1 MLKAHN
7 ISFLRLLTVGYISS
21 ETYHAVKEYG
31 TIGNFPIEDFDTF
44 PEECQYEIK
53 KLFFDEKIAL
63 TIALL
68 EEADRDLEENKG
80 VVMQVLNDVV
90 ALMNA
95 NDFIIQLGKKR
106 FITDYA
112 FCSREMLRG
121 SYAVSIHNY
130 ADVVRFVNRFRLA
143 YQARL
148 VSQDDV
154 AFVDSCSANE
164 VDGNQGTEGGTGFVG
179 KDRIVIESNA
189 LSEQNKEL
197 SYGKY
202 IQFLY
207 SLNKEQFVPYEAFMM
222 SQEFS
227 PRTINCIRNI
237 GIRNFYVNYL
247 FASQV
252 KLLTIR
258 NFGKKSYF
266 ELENVKQD
274 LIDYV
279 IRSCQDPQIVK
290 VCEIEEKNVQK
301 VKKRTLK
308 EIAGEDKYQL
318 IVAKYDELLQTSSLS
333 VRARN
338 GICSYEGDFIEDFV
352 HSHKDVKHLSKIGR
366 KTAGEIQ
373 GFVDEFQSYIDEI
386 IGHDFS
392 EEEKSLLLMK
402 SKYGNLLDEYACDF
416 YSENG
421 SLPMFH
427 IVENILKEE
436 QKYNNKIQFLN
447 YLVPM
452 LKGGIPLT
460 LEQIAEKCNLTR
472 ERVRQICTKGI
483 GYMYRGIKPKKCDNL
498 YYNKVVSQTEDWAYL
513 TDKFK
518 NEVVIKS
525 SSVEEMLK
533 QENCNLTVS
542 IGLLIMLRI
551 FDGQYCVVD
560 NRPYDMNTRSKSSWN
575 NSFVVKKELV
585 EAFDF
590 DDMRCTLERYFEEHD
605 AEEQICQTAEEL
617 LLDFFM
623 SSWNMFESSE
633 VEAVGTVVSEILMQE
648 YGLIPDEELH
658 FLIQGHKTLTAADVL
673 FRVLTE
679 KYEPMTVDELYDI
692 LQTKYSFKYKSPA
705 SIRGIVNS
713 DARLCMVGVDNLV
726 ALTEWEHIKLGSVRE
741 IIVQYLE
748 KFDEPKPVHDI
759 VGYVLRYR
767 DTTENSIRSTMYSG
781 PQFRQFDNG
790 YFGLADKSYPDE
802 HLYAQSL
809 EFKERVKEMECFL
822 IQKKHFPFASSEDNS
837 EINLRQWWLRNK
849 SSDSLNDVQQN
860 EIKRIQDTYW
870 YLPTDKREVRWFSS
884 FNQYRE
890 FVQEHD
896 RRPSCYIERE
906 KSLAEWFAKTQKEF
920 VDGEL
925 SENEEKVYLHLC
937 KIL

>member
-31 TIGNFPIEDFDTF
+31 TIGNFPIENLDTF

-53 KLFFDEKIAL
+53 KLFLDEEIAL

-95 NDFIIQLGKKR
+95 NAFIVQLGKKR

-112 FCSREMLRG
+112 FCSREMLRE

-130 ADVVRFVNRFRLA
+130 TDVVRFVNRFRLA

-164 VDGNQGTEGGTGFVG
+164 VNGNQGTEGGTGFVG

-266 ELENVKQD
+266 ELENVKQS

-279 IRSCQDPQIVK
+279 IRSCQDSQIVK
-290 VCEIEEKNVQK
+290 ACEIEEKNVQK
-301 VKKRTLK
+301 VKKHTLK

-338 GICSYEGDFIEDFV
+338 GICSYEGDFIEDFMN
-352 HSHKDVKHLSKIGR
+352 SHKDIKHLSKIGR

-373 GFVDEFQSYIDEI
+373 DFVDGFQSYIDEI
-386 IGHDFS
+386 IEHDFS

-402 SKYGNLLDEYACDF
+402 SKYGNFVDEYACDF
-416 YSENG
+416 YSERG

-436 QKYNNKIQFLN
+436 LKYNNKIQFLN
-447 YLVPM
+447 YLMPM

-483 GYMYRGIKPKKCDNL
+483 GYMYREIKPKKCDNL
-498 YYNKVVSQTEDWAYL
+498 YYYKVVSQTEDWAYL

-551 FDGQYCVVD
+551 FDGQYCVVG

-575 NSFVVKKELV
+575 NSFVAKKELV

-633 VEAVGTVVSEILMQE
+633 VEAVGTVVSEILMRE

-741 IIVQYLE
+741 IIVQFLE

-781 PQFRQFDNG
+781 SQFRQFDNG

-860 EIKRIQDTYW
+860 EIKRIQDSYW

-906 KSLAEWFAKTQKEF
+906 KSLSEWFAKAQKQF

-925 SENEEKVYLHLC
+925 SENEEKVYLYLC

>member
-266 ELENVKQD
+266 ELENVKQG

-279 IRSCQDPQIVK
+279 IRSCQDSQIVK
-290 VCEIEEKNVQK
+290 ACEIEEKNVQK

-318 IVAKYDELLQTSSLS
+318 IVAKYDELLQASSLS

-338 GICSYEGDFIEDFV
+338 GIHSYEGDFIEDFV
-352 HSHKDVKHLSKIGR
+352 HSHKDIKLLSKIGR

-373 GFVDEFQSYIDEI
+373 GFVDGFRSYIDEI

-392 EEEKSLLLMK
+392 EEEKSLLLLK
-402 SKYGNLLDEYACDF
+402 SKYGNFIDEYACDF
-416 YSENG
+416 YSERG

-427 IVENILKEE
+427 IVEKILKEE
-436 QKYNNKIQFLN
+436 QKYNNEIQFLN

-452 LKGGIPLT
+452 LKGGMPLT

-483 GYMYRGIKPKKCDNL
+483 GYMYRGIKPSKCDNL
-498 YYNKVVSQTEDWAYL
+498 YYYKVVSQTEDWAYL
-513 TDKFK
+513 TNKFK
-518 NEVVIKS
+518 KEYVIKS
-525 SSVEEMLK
+525 SSVEEILK
-533 QENCNLTVS
+533 QENCNLTAS
-542 IGLLIMLRI
+542 IGLLIILRI
-551 FDGQYCVVD
+551 FDGQYCVVG

-781 PQFRQFDNG
+781 SQFRQFDNG

>member
-31 TIGNFPIEDFDTF
+31 TIGNFPIENLDTF
-44 PEECQYEIK
+44 SEECQYEIK
-53 KLFFDEKIAL
+53 KLFLDEEIAL

-95 NDFIIQLGKKR
+95 NAFIVQLGKKR

-112 FCSREMLRG
+112 FCSREMLRE

-130 ADVVRFVNRFRLA
+130 TDVVRFVNRFRLA

-164 VDGNQGTEGGTGFVG
+164 VNGNQGTEGGTGFVG

-266 ELENVKQD
+266 ELENVKQS

-279 IRSCQDPQIVK
+279 IRSCQDSQIVK
-290 VCEIEEKNVQK
+290 ACEIEEKNVQK
-301 VKKRTLK
+301 VKKHTLK

-338 GICSYEGDFIEDFV
+338 GICSYEGDFIEDFMN
-352 HSHKDVKHLSKIGR
+352 SHKDIKHLSKIGR

-373 GFVDEFQSYIDEI
+373 DFVDGFQSYIDEI
-386 IGHDFS
+386 IEHDFS

-402 SKYGNLLDEYACDF
+402 SKYGNFVDEYACDF
-416 YSENG
+416 YSERG

-436 QKYNNKIQFLN
+436 LKYNNKIQFLN
-447 YLVPM
+447 YLMPM

-483 GYMYRGIKPKKCDNL
+483 GYMYREIKPKKCDNL
-498 YYNKVVSQTEDWAYL
+498 YYYKVVSQTEDWAYL

-551 FDGQYCVVD
+551 FDGQYCVVG

-585 EAFDF
+585 EAFD
-590 DDMRCTLERYFEEHD
+590 L
-605 AEEQICQTAEEL
+605 
-617 LLDFFM
+617 
-623 SSWNMFESSE
+623 
-633 VEAVGTVVSEILMQE
+633 
-648 YGLIPDEELH
+648 
-658 FLIQGHKTLTAADVL
+658 
-673 FRVLTE
+673 
-679 KYEPMTVDELYDI
+679 
-692 LQTKYSFKYKSPA
+692 
-705 SIRGIVNS
+705 
-713 DARLCMVGVDNLV
+713 GV
-726 ALTEWEHIKLGSVRE
+726 
-741 IIVQYLE
+741 
-748 KFDEPKPVHDI
+748 
-759 VGYVLRYR
+759 
-767 DTTENSIRSTMYSG
+767 
-781 PQFRQFDNG
+781 
-790 YFGLADKSYPDE
+790 
-802 HLYAQSL
+802 
-809 EFKERVKEMECFL
+809 
-822 IQKKHFPFASSEDNS
+822 
-837 EINLRQWWLRNK
+837 
-849 SSDSLNDVQQN
+849 
-860 EIKRIQDTYW
+860 
-870 YLPTDKREVRWFSS
+870 
-884 FNQYRE
+884 
-890 FVQEHD
+890 
-896 RRPSCYIERE
+896 
-906 KSLAEWFAKTQKEF
+906 
-920 VDGEL
+920 
-925 SENEEKVYLHLC
+925 
-937 KIL
+937 

>member
-7 ISFLRLLTVGYISS
+7 ILFLRLLTVGYISS

-31 TIGNFPIEDFDTF
+31 TIGNFPIENLDTF

-53 KLFFDEKIAL
+53 KLFLDEEIAL

-95 NDFIIQLGKKR
+95 NAFIVQLGKKR

-112 FCSREMLRG
+112 FCSREMLRE

-130 ADVVRFVNRFRLA
+130 TDVVRFVNRFRLA

-164 VDGNQGTEGGTGFVG
+164 VNGNQGTEGGTGFVG

-266 ELENVKQD
+266 ELENVKQS

-279 IRSCQDPQIVK
+279 IRSCQDSQIVK
-290 VCEIEEKNVQK
+290 ACEIEEKNVQK
-301 VKKRTLK
+301 VKKHTLK

-338 GICSYEGDFIEDFV
+338 GICSYEGDFIEDFMN
-352 HSHKDVKHLSKIGR
+352 SHKDIKHLSKIGR

-373 GFVDEFQSYIDEI
+373 DFVDGFQSYIDEI
-386 IGHDFS
+386 IEHDFS

-402 SKYGNLLDEYACDF
+402 SKYGNFVDEYACDF
-416 YSENG
+416 YSERG

-436 QKYNNKIQFLN
+436 LKYNNKIQFLN
-447 YLVPM
+447 YLMPM

-483 GYMYRGIKPKKCDNL
+483 GYMYREIKPKKCDNL
-498 YYNKVVSQTEDWAYL
+498 YYYKVVSQTEDWAYL

-551 FDGQYCVVD
+551 FDGQYCVVG

-617 LLDFFM
+617 LLDFF
-623 SSWNMFESSE
+623 
-633 VEAVGTVVSEILMQE
+633 IL
-648 YGLIPDEELH
+648 ISA
-658 FLIQGHKTLTAADVL
+658 TL
-673 FRVLTE
+673 
-679 KYEPMTVDELYDI
+679 
-692 LQTKYSFKYKSPA
+692 
-705 SIRGIVNS
+705 
-713 DARLCMVGVDNLV
+713 
-726 ALTEWEHIKLGSVRE
+726 
-741 IIVQYLE
+741 
-748 KFDEPKPVHDI
+748 
-759 VGYVLRYR
+759 
-767 DTTENSIRSTMYSG
+767 
-781 PQFRQFDNG
+781 
-790 YFGLADKSYPDE
+790 
-802 HLYAQSL
+802 
-809 EFKERVKEMECFL
+809 
-822 IQKKHFPFASSEDNS
+822 
-837 EINLRQWWLRNK
+837 
-849 SSDSLNDVQQN
+849 
-860 EIKRIQDTYW
+860 
-870 YLPTDKREVRWFSS
+870 
-884 FNQYRE
+884 
-890 FVQEHD
+890 
-896 RRPSCYIERE
+896 
-906 KSLAEWFAKTQKEF
+906 
-920 VDGEL
+920 
-925 SENEEKVYLHLC
+925 
-937 KIL
+937 

>member
-31 TIGNFPIEDFDTF
+31 TIGNFPIENLDTF

-53 KLFFDEKIAL
+53 KLFLDEEIAL

-95 NDFIIQLGKKR
+95 NAFIVQLGKKR

-112 FCSREMLRG
+112 FCSREMLRE

-130 ADVVRFVNRFRLA
+130 TDVVRFVNRFRLA

-164 VDGNQGTEGGTGFVG
+164 VNGNQGTEGGTGFVG

-266 ELENVKQD
+266 ELENVKQS

-279 IRSCQDPQIVK
+279 IRSCQDSQIVK
-290 VCEIEEKNVQK
+290 ACEIEEKNVQK
-301 VKKRTLK
+301 VKKHTLK

-338 GICSYEGDFIEDFV
+338 GICSYEGDFIEDFMN
-352 HSHKDVKHLSKIGR
+352 SHKDIKHLSKIGR

-373 GFVDEFQSYIDEI
+373 DFVDGFQSYIDEI
-386 IGHDFS
+386 IEHDFS

-402 SKYGNLLDEYACDF
+402 SKYGNFVDEYACDF
-416 YSENG
+416 YSERG

-436 QKYNNKIQFLN
+436 LKYNKIIQFLN
-447 YLVPM
+447 YLMPM

-483 GYMYRGIKPKKCDNL
+483 GYMYREIKPKKCDNL
-498 YYNKVVSQTEDWAYL
+498 YYYKVVSQTEDWAYL

-551 FDGQYCVVD
+551 FDGQYCVVG

-633 VEAVGTVVSEILMQE
+633 VEAVGTVVSEILMRE

-741 IIVQYLE
+741 IIVQFLE

-781 PQFRQFDNG
+781 SQFRQFDNG

-860 EIKRIQDTYW
+860 EIKRIQDSYW

-906 KSLAEWFAKTQKEF
+906 KSLSEWFAKAQKQF

-925 SENEEKVYLHLC
+925 SENEEKVYLYLC

>member
-31 TIGNFPIEDFDTF
+31 TIGNFPIENLDTF

-53 KLFFDEKIAL
+53 KLFLDEEIAL

-95 NDFIIQLGKKR
+95 NAFIVQLGKKR

-112 FCSREMLRG
+112 FCSREMLRE

-130 ADVVRFVNRFRLA
+130 TDVVRFVNRFRLA

-164 VDGNQGTEGGTGFVG
+164 VNGNQGTEGGTGFVG

-266 ELENVKQD
+266 ELENVKQS

-279 IRSCQDPQIVK
+279 IRSCQDSQIVK
-290 VCEIEEKNVQK
+290 ACEIEEKNVQK
-301 VKKRTLK
+301 VKKHTLK

-338 GICSYEGDFIEDFV
+338 GICSYEGDFIEDFMN
-352 HSHKDVKHLSKIGR
+352 SHKDIKHLSKIGR

-373 GFVDEFQSYIDEI
+373 DFVDGFQSYIDEI
-386 IGHDFS
+386 IEHDFS

-402 SKYGNLLDEYACDF
+402 SKYGNFVDEYACDF
-416 YSENG
+416 YSERG

-436 QKYNNKIQFLN
+436 LKYNNKIQFLN
-447 YLVPM
+447 YLMPM

-483 GYMYRGIKPKKCDNL
+483 GYMYREIKPKKCDNL
-498 YYNKVVSQTEDWAYL
+498 YYYKVVSQTEDWAYL

-551 FDGQYCVVD
+551 FDGQYCVVG
-560 NRPYDMNTRSKSSWN
+560 NRPYDMNTR
-575 NSFVVKKELV
+575 
-585 EAFDF
+585 
-590 DDMRCTLERYFEEHD
+590 
-605 AEEQICQTAEEL
+605 
-617 LLDFFM
+617 
-623 SSWNMFESSE
+623 
-633 VEAVGTVVSEILMQE
+633 
-648 YGLIPDEELH
+648 
-658 FLIQGHKTLTAADVL
+658 
-673 FRVLTE
+673 
-679 KYEPMTVDELYDI
+679 
-692 LQTKYSFKYKSPA
+692 
-705 SIRGIVNS
+705 
-713 DARLCMVGVDNLV
+713 GV
-726 ALTEWEHIKLGSVRE
+726 
-741 IIVQYLE
+741 
-748 KFDEPKPVHDI
+748 
-759 VGYVLRYR
+759 
-767 DTTENSIRSTMYSG
+767 
-781 PQFRQFDNG
+781 
-790 YFGLADKSYPDE
+790 
-802 HLYAQSL
+802 
-809 EFKERVKEMECFL
+809 
-822 IQKKHFPFASSEDNS
+822 
-837 EINLRQWWLRNK
+837 
-849 SSDSLNDVQQN
+849 
-860 EIKRIQDTYW
+860 
-870 YLPTDKREVRWFSS
+870 
-884 FNQYRE
+884 
-890 FVQEHD
+890 
-896 RRPSCYIERE
+896 
-906 KSLAEWFAKTQKEF
+906 
-920 VDGEL
+920 
-925 SENEEKVYLHLC
+925 
-937 KIL
+937 

>member
-31 TIGNFPIEDFDTF
+31 TIGNFPIENLDTF

-53 KLFFDEKIAL
+53 KLFLDEEIAL

-95 NDFIIQLGKKR
+95 NAFIVQLGKKR
-106 FITDYA
+106 FIADYA
-112 FCSREMLRG
+112 FCSREMLRE

-130 ADVVRFVNRFRLA
+130 TDVVRFVNRFRLA

-164 VDGNQGTEGGTGFVG
+164 VNGNQGTEGGTGFVG

-266 ELENVKQD
+266 ELENVKQS

-279 IRSCQDPQIVK
+279 IRSCQDSQIVK
-290 VCEIEEKNVQK
+290 ACEIEEKNVQK
-301 VKKRTLK
+301 VKKHTLK

-338 GICSYEGDFIEDFV
+338 GICSYEGDFIEDFMN
-352 HSHKDVKHLSKIGR
+352 SHKDIKHLSKIGR

-373 GFVDEFQSYIDEI
+373 DFVDGFQSYIDEI
-386 IGHDFS
+386 IEHDFS

-402 SKYGNLLDEYACDF
+402 SKYGNFVDEYACDF
-416 YSENG
+416 YSERG

-436 QKYNNKIQFLN
+436 LKYNNKIQFLN
-447 YLVPM
+447 YLMPM

-483 GYMYRGIKPKKCDNL
+483 GYMYREIKPKKCDNL
-498 YYNKVVSQTEDWAYL
+498 YYYKVVSQTEDWAYL

-551 FDGQYCVVD
+551 FDGQYCVVG

-633 VEAVGTVVSEILMQE
+633 VEAVGTVVSEILMRE

-741 IIVQYLE
+741 IIVQFLE

-781 PQFRQFDNG
+781 SQFRQFDNG

-860 EIKRIQDTYW
+860 EIKRIQDSYW

-906 KSLAEWFAKTQKEF
+906 KSLSEWFAKAQKQF

-925 SENEEKVYLHLC
+925 SENEEKVYLYLC

>member
-31 TIGNFPIEDFDTF
+31 TIGNFPIENLDTF

-53 KLFFDEKIAL
+53 KLFLDEEIAL

-95 NDFIIQLGKKR
+95 NAFIVQLGKKR

-112 FCSREMLRG
+112 FCSREMLRE

-130 ADVVRFVNRFRLA
+130 TDVVRFVNRFRLA

-148 VSQDDV
+148 VNQDDV

-207 SLNKEQFVPYEAFMM
+207 SLNKEQFVPYEAFIM

-227 PRTINCIRNI
+227 SRTINCIRNI

-266 ELENVKQD
+266 ELENVKQS

-279 IRSCQDPQIVK
+279 IRSCQDSQIVK
-290 VCEIEEKNVQK
+290 ACEIEEKNVQK
-301 VKKRTLK
+301 VKKHTLK

-338 GICSYEGDFIEDFV
+338 GICSYEGDFIEDFM
-352 HSHKDVKHLSKIGR
+352 HSHKDIKHLSKIGR

-373 GFVDEFQSYIDEI
+373 DFVDGFQSYIDEI

-402 SKYGNLLDEYACDF
+402 SKYGNFVDEYACDF
-416 YSENG
+416 YSERG

-436 QKYNNKIQFLN
+436 LKYNNKIQFLN
-447 YLVPM
+447 YLMPM

-483 GYMYRGIKPKKCDNL
+483 GYMYREIKPKKCDNL
-498 YYNKVVSQTEDWAYL
+498 YYYKVVSQTEDWAYL

-551 FDGQYCVVD
+551 FDGQYCVVG

-633 VEAVGTVVSEILMQE
+633 VEAVGTVVSEILMRE
-648 YGLIPDEELH
+648 YGLIPDEE
-658 FLIQGHKTLTAADVL
+658 
-673 FRVLTE
+673 RV
-679 KYEPMTVDELYDI
+679 
-692 LQTKYSFKYKSPA
+692 
-705 SIRGIVNS
+705 
-713 DARLCMVGVDNLV
+713 
-726 ALTEWEHIKLGSVRE
+726 
-741 IIVQYLE
+741 
-748 KFDEPKPVHDI
+748 
-759 VGYVLRYR
+759 
-767 DTTENSIRSTMYSG
+767 
-781 PQFRQFDNG
+781 
-790 YFGLADKSYPDE
+790 
-802 HLYAQSL
+802 
-809 EFKERVKEMECFL
+809 
-822 IQKKHFPFASSEDNS
+822 
-837 EINLRQWWLRNK
+837 
-849 SSDSLNDVQQN
+849 
-860 EIKRIQDTYW
+860 
-870 YLPTDKREVRWFSS
+870 
-884 FNQYRE
+884 
-890 FVQEHD
+890 
-896 RRPSCYIERE
+896 
-906 KSLAEWFAKTQKEF
+906 
-920 VDGEL
+920 
-925 SENEEKVYLHLC
+925 
-937 KIL
+937 

>member
-31 TIGNFPIEDFDTF
+31 TIGNFPIENLDTF

-53 KLFFDEKIAL
+53 KLFLDEEIAL

-95 NDFIIQLGKKR
+95 NAFIVQLGKKR

-112 FCSREMLRG
+112 FCSREMLRE

-130 ADVVRFVNRFRLA
+130 TDVVRFVNRFRLA

-164 VDGNQGTEGGTGFVG
+164 VNGNQGTEGGTGFVG

-266 ELENVKQD
+266 ELENVKQS

-279 IRSCQDPQIVK
+279 IRSCQDSQIVK
-290 VCEIEEKNVQK
+290 ACEIEEKNVQK
-301 VKKRTLK
+301 VKKHTLK

-338 GICSYEGDFIEDFV
+338 GICSYEGDFIEDFMN
-352 HSHKDVKHLSKIGR
+352 SHKDIKHLSKIGR

-373 GFVDEFQSYIDEI
+373 DFVDGFQSYIDEI
-386 IGHDFS
+386 IEHDFS

-402 SKYGNLLDEYACDF
+402 SKYGNFVDEYACDF
-416 YSENG
+416 YSERG

-436 QKYNNKIQFLN
+436 LKYNNKIQFLN
-447 YLVPM
+447 YLMPM

-483 GYMYRGIKPKKCDNL
+483 GYMYREIKPKKCDNL
-498 YYNKVVSQTEDWAYL
+498 YYYKVVSQTEDWAYL

-551 FDGQYCVVD
+551 FDGQYCVVG
-560 NRPYDMNTRSKSSWN
+560 NRPCDMNTRSKSSWN

-633 VEAVGTVVSEILMQE
+633 VEAVGTVVSEILMRE

-692 LQTKYSFKYKSPA
+692 LQTKYSFKYKFPA

-741 IIVQYLE
+741 IIVQFLE

-781 PQFRQFDNG
+781 SQFRQFDNG

-860 EIKRIQDTYW
+860 EIKRIQDSYW

-906 KSLAEWFAKTQKEF
+906 KSLSEWFAKAQKQF

-925 SENEEKVYLHLC
+925 SENEEKVYLYLC

>member
-21 ETYHAVKEYG
+21 ETYRAVKEYG

-44 PEECQYEIK
+44 PEECQYDIK
-53 KLFFDEKIAL
+53 KLFFDEEIAL

-90 ALMNA
+90 ALLNA
-95 NDFIIQLGKKR
+95 QDIISKIGKRR
-106 FITDYA
+106 FVSDYA
-112 FCSREMLRG
+112 FCSSEMLKD
-121 SYAVSIHNY
+121 SYGVSGY
-130 ADVVRFVNRFRLA
+130 GKVQRLVKRFRIA

-148 VSQDDV
+148 ATPTVPEGNDTENKEI
-154 AFVDSCSANE
+154 DSNE
-164 VDGNQGTEGGTGFVG
+164 LEGGSGFTG
-179 KDRIVIESNA
+179 KDLIIIEDNA
-189 LSEQNKEL
+189 LSEESRGQGYE
-197 SYGKY
+197 KY
-202 IQFLY
+202 VKYLY
-207 SLNKEQFVPYEAFMM
+207 SLSKEQFVPYENFLLSCGLGKRA
-222 SQEFS
+222 
-227 PRTINCIRNI
+227 INSIKGI
-237 GIRNFYVNYL
+237 GIRNFFVNYL
-247 FASQV
+247 FADST
-252 KLLTIR
+252 KLFCVR
-258 NFGKKSYF
+258 NFGRKSWF
-266 ELENVKQD
+266 EFENMKQD
-274 LIDYV
+274 LFAYV
-279 IRSCQDPQIVK
+279 IESCQDSQKLKDLEEDFEHVK
-290 VCEIEEKNVQK
+290 ILKNL
-301 VKKRTLK
+301 TLK
-308 EIAGEDKYQL
+308 EIAGKDKYQL
-318 IVAKYDELLQTSSLS
+318 ILVKYSELLKTSALS

-338 GICSYEGDFIEDFV
+338 GINNYAGDFIEDFV
-352 HSHKDVKHLSKIGR
+352 HSRKNAKDLRKIGR
-366 KTAGEIQ
+366 KSVEEINR
-373 GFVDEFQSYIDEI
+373 FVKELRSYIDEVI
-386 IGHDFS
+386 EHDFS
-392 EEEKSLLLMK
+392 EEEKELLLLK
-402 SKYGNLLDEYACDF
+402 SKYGSFMDGYACRV
-416 YSENG
+416 YSDKKQ
-421 SLPMFH
+421 LPMFH
-427 IVENILKEE
+427 IVENIFESE
-436 QKYNNKIQFLN
+436 RKYDNKIQFLN
-447 YLVPM
+447 YFLPM
-452 LKGGIPLT
+452 VKGEESLT
-460 LEQIAEKCNLTR
+460 IEQIAENQNLTR
-472 ERVRQICTKGI
+472 ERVRQICTMGI
-483 GYMYRGIKPKKCDNL
+483 DYLYGKMVANKSDNL
-498 YYNKVVSQTEDWAYL
+498 DFSKIVSFSEDWSYVK
-513 TDKFK
+513 DKL
-518 NEVVIKS
+518 ECEDVIKAN
-525 SSVEEMLK
+525 SVKVLLE
-533 QENCNLTVS
+533 QENCNLTAS
-542 IGLLIMLRI
+542 IGLLIILRI
-551 FDGQYCVVD
+551 FDGQYCVVG
-560 NRPYDMNTRSKSSWN
+560 NRPYDMNARSKSSWN

-741 IIVQYLE
+741 VIVQYLE
-748 KFDEPKPVHDI
+748 QFGVPKPVHDI
-759 VGYVLRYR
+759 VDYVLRYR

-781 PQFRQFDNG
+781 SQFRQFDNG

-809 EFKERVKEMECFL
+809 EFKERVKEIECFL

-849 SSDSLNDVQQN
+849 RNDSLNDVQQN
-860 EIKRIQDTYW
+860 EIQRIQDTYW

-896 RRPSCYIERE
+896 RRPFCYIERE

-920 VDGEL
+920 VEGEL

>member
-402 SKYGNLLDEYACDF
+402 SKYGNLVDEYACDF

-551 FDGQYCVVD
+551 FDGQYCVVG

-860 EIKRIQDTYW
+860 EIKRIQYTYW

-890 FVQEHD
+890 FVQEYD

>member
-130 ADVVRFVNRFRLA
+130 ADVVRFLNRFRLA

-402 SKYGNLLDEYACDF
+402 SKYGNLVDEYACDF

-551 FDGQYCVVD
+551 FDGQYCVVG

-741 IIVQYLE
+741 IIVQYL
-748 KFDEPKPVHDI
+748 KN
-759 VGYVLRYR
+759 L
-767 DTTENSIRSTMYSG
+767 T
-781 PQFRQFDNG
+781 
-790 YFGLADKSYPDE
+790 
-802 HLYAQSL
+802 SL
-809 EFKERVKEMECFL
+809 
-822 IQKKHFPFASSEDNS
+822 
-837 EINLRQWWLRNK
+837 
-849 SSDSLNDVQQN
+849 SLCM
-860 EIKRIQDTYW
+860 T
-870 YLPTDKREVRWFSS
+870 
-884 FNQYRE
+884 
-890 FVQEHD
+890 
-896 RRPSCYIERE
+896 
-906 KSLAEWFAKTQKEF
+906 
-920 VDGEL
+920 
-925 SENEEKVYLHLC
+925 
-937 KIL
+937 

>member
-31 TIGNFPIEDFDTF
+31 TIGNFPIENLDTF
-44 PEECQYEIK
+44 SEECQYEIK
-53 KLFFDEKIAL
+53 KLFLDEEIAL

-95 NDFIIQLGKKR
+95 NAFIVQLGKKR

-112 FCSREMLRG
+112 FCSREMLRE

-130 ADVVRFVNRFRLA
+130 TDVVRFVNRFRLA

-148 VSQDDV
+148 VNQDDV

-207 SLNKEQFVPYEAFMM
+207 SLNKEQFVPYEAFIM

-266 ELENVKQD
+266 ELENVKQS

-279 IRSCQDPQIVK
+279 IRSCQDSQIVK
-290 VCEIEEKNVQK
+290 ACEIEEKNIQK
-301 VKKRTLK
+301 VKKHTLK

-338 GICSYEGDFIEDFV
+338 GICSYEGDFIEDFM
-352 HSHKDVKHLSKIGR
+352 HSHKDIKHLSKIGR

-373 GFVDEFQSYIDEI
+373 DFVDGFQSYIDEI
-386 IGHDFS
+386 IEHDFS

-402 SKYGNLLDEYACDF
+402 SKYGNFVDEYACDF
-416 YSENG
+416 YSERG

-436 QKYNNKIQFLN
+436 LKYNNKIQFLN
-447 YLVPM
+447 YLMPM

-483 GYMYRGIKPKKCDNL
+483 GYMYREIKPKKCDNL
-498 YYNKVVSQTEDWAYL
+498 YYYKVVSQTEDWAYL

-551 FDGQYCVVD
+551 FDGQYCVVG

-575 NSFVVKKELV
+575 NSFVVKK
-585 EAFDF
+585 
-590 DDMRCTLERYFEEHD
+590 
-605 AEEQICQTAEEL
+605 
-617 LLDFFM
+617 
-623 SSWNMFESSE
+623 S
-633 VEAVGTVVSEILMQE
+633 
-648 YGLIPDEELH
+648 
-658 FLIQGHKTLTAADVL
+658 
-673 FRVLTE
+673 
-679 KYEPMTVDELYDI
+679 
-692 LQTKYSFKYKSPA
+692 
-705 SIRGIVNS
+705 
-713 DARLCMVGVDNLV
+713 
-726 ALTEWEHIKLGSVRE
+726 
-741 IIVQYLE
+741 
-748 KFDEPKPVHDI
+748 
-759 VGYVLRYR
+759 
-767 DTTENSIRSTMYSG
+767 
-781 PQFRQFDNG
+781 
-790 YFGLADKSYPDE
+790 
-802 HLYAQSL
+802 
-809 EFKERVKEMECFL
+809 
-822 IQKKHFPFASSEDNS
+822 
-837 EINLRQWWLRNK
+837 
-849 SSDSLNDVQQN
+849 
-860 EIKRIQDTYW
+860 
-870 YLPTDKREVRWFSS
+870 
-884 FNQYRE
+884 
-890 FVQEHD
+890 
-896 RRPSCYIERE
+896 
-906 KSLAEWFAKTQKEF
+906 
-920 VDGEL
+920 
-925 SENEEKVYLHLC
+925 
-937 KIL
+937 

>member
-31 TIGNFPIEDFDTF
+31 TIGNFPIENLDTF

-53 KLFFDEKIAL
+53 KLFLDEEIAL

-95 NDFIIQLGKKR
+95 NAFIVQLGKKR

-112 FCSREMLRG
+112 FCSREMLRE

-130 ADVVRFVNRFRLA
+130 TDVVRFVNRFRLA

-164 VDGNQGTEGGTGFVG
+164 VNGNQGTEGGTGFVG

-266 ELENVKQD
+266 ELENVKQS

-279 IRSCQDPQIVK
+279 IRSCQDSQIVK
-290 VCEIEEKNVQK
+290 ACEIEEKNVQK
-301 VKKRTLK
+301 VKKHTLK

-338 GICSYEGDFIEDFV
+338 GICSYEGDFIEDFMN
-352 HSHKDVKHLSKIGR
+352 SHKDIKHLSKIGR

-373 GFVDEFQSYIDEI
+373 DFVDGFQSYIDEI
-386 IGHDFS
+386 IEHDFS

-402 SKYGNLLDEYACDF
+402 SKYGNFVDEYACDF
-416 YSENG
+416 YSERG

-436 QKYNNKIQFLN
+436 LKYNNKIQFLN
-447 YLVPM
+447 YLMPM

-483 GYMYRGIKPKKCDNL
+483 GYMYREIKPKKCDNL
-498 YYNKVVSQTEDWAYL
+498 YYYKVVSQTEDWAYL

-551 FDGQYCVVD
+551 FDGQYCVVG

-617 LLDFFM
+617 LLDFF
-623 SSWNMFESSE
+623 
-633 VEAVGTVVSEILMQE
+633 IL
-648 YGLIPDEELH
+648 ISA
-658 FLIQGHKTLTAADVL
+658 TL
-673 FRVLTE
+673 
-679 KYEPMTVDELYDI
+679 
-692 LQTKYSFKYKSPA
+692 
-705 SIRGIVNS
+705 
-713 DARLCMVGVDNLV
+713 
-726 ALTEWEHIKLGSVRE
+726 
-741 IIVQYLE
+741 
-748 KFDEPKPVHDI
+748 
-759 VGYVLRYR
+759 
-767 DTTENSIRSTMYSG
+767 
-781 PQFRQFDNG
+781 
-790 YFGLADKSYPDE
+790 
-802 HLYAQSL
+802 
-809 EFKERVKEMECFL
+809 
-822 IQKKHFPFASSEDNS
+822 
-837 EINLRQWWLRNK
+837 
-849 SSDSLNDVQQN
+849 
-860 EIKRIQDTYW
+860 
-870 YLPTDKREVRWFSS
+870 
-884 FNQYRE
+884 
-890 FVQEHD
+890 
-896 RRPSCYIERE
+896 
-906 KSLAEWFAKTQKEF
+906 
-920 VDGEL
+920 
-925 SENEEKVYLHLC
+925 
-937 KIL
+937 

>member
-31 TIGNFPIEDFDTF
+31 TIGNFPIENLDTF

-53 KLFFDEKIAL
+53 KLFLDEEIAL

-95 NDFIIQLGKKR
+95 NAFIVQLGKKR

-112 FCSREMLRG
+112 FCSREMLRE

-130 ADVVRFVNRFRLA
+130 TDVVRFVNRFRLA

-164 VDGNQGTEGGTGFVG
+164 VNGNQGTEGGTGFVG

-266 ELENVKQD
+266 ELENVKQS

-279 IRSCQDPQIVK
+279 IRSCQDSQIVK
-290 VCEIEEKNVQK
+290 ACEIEEKNVQK
-301 VKKRTLK
+301 VKKHTLK

-338 GICSYEGDFIEDFV
+338 GICSYEGDFIEDFMN
-352 HSHKDVKHLSKIGR
+352 SHKDIKHLSKIGR

-373 GFVDEFQSYIDEI
+373 DFVDGFQSYIDEI
-386 IGHDFS
+386 IEHDFS

-402 SKYGNLLDEYACDF
+402 SKYGNFVDEYACDF
-416 YSENG
+416 YSERG

-436 QKYNNKIQFLN
+436 LKYNNKIQFLN
-447 YLVPM
+447 YLMPM

-483 GYMYRGIKPKKCDNL
+483 GYMYREIKPKKCDNL
-498 YYNKVVSQTEDWAYL
+498 YYYKVVSQTEDWAYL

-551 FDGQYCVVD
+551 FDGQYCVVG

-633 VEAVGTVVSEILMQE
+633 VEAVGTVVSEILMRE

-741 IIVQYLE
+741 IIVQFLE

-781 PQFRQFDNG
+781 SQFRQFDNG

-860 EIKRIQDTYW
+860 EIKRIQDSYW

-896 RRPSCYIERE
+896 RRSSCYIERE
-906 KSLAEWFAKTQKEF
+906 KSLSEWFAKAQKQF

-925 SENEEKVYLHLC
+925 SENEEKVYLYLC

>member
-164 VDGNQGTEGGTGFVG
+164 VDGNQGAEGGTGFVG

-402 SKYGNLLDEYACDF
+402 SKYGNLVDEYACDF

-551 FDGQYCVVD
+551 FDGQYCVVG

-748 KFDEPKPVHDI
+748 KIDEPKPVHDI

-781 PQFRQFDNG
+781 SQFRQFDNG

>member
-31 TIGNFPIEDFDTF
+31 TIGNFPIENLDTF

-53 KLFFDEKIAL
+53 KLFLDEEIAL

-95 NDFIIQLGKKR
+95 NAFIVQLGKKR

-112 FCSREMLRG
+112 FCSREMLRE

-130 ADVVRFVNRFRLA
+130 TDVVRFVNRFRLA

-164 VDGNQGTEGGTGFVG
+164 VNGNQGTEGGTGFVG

-266 ELENVKQD
+266 ELENVKQS

-279 IRSCQDPQIVK
+279 IRSCQDSQIVK
-290 VCEIEEKNVQK
+290 ACEIEEKNVLK
-301 VKKRTLK
+301 VNKHTLK

-338 GICSYEGDFIEDFV
+338 GICSYEGDFIEDFMN
-352 HSHKDVKHLSKIGR
+352 SHKDIKHLSKIGR

-373 GFVDEFQSYIDEI
+373 DFVDGFQSYIDEI
-386 IGHDFS
+386 IEHDFS

-402 SKYGNLLDEYACDF
+402 SKYGNFVDEYACDF
-416 YSENG
+416 YSERG

-436 QKYNNKIQFLN
+436 LKYNNKIQFLN
-447 YLVPM
+447 YLMPM

-483 GYMYRGIKPKKCDNL
+483 GYMYREIKPKKCDNL
-498 YYNKVVSQTEDWAYL
+498 YYYKVVSQTEDWAYL

-551 FDGQYCVVD
+551 FDGQYCVVG

-633 VEAVGTVVSEILMQE
+633 VEAVGTVVSEILMRE

-713 DARLCMVGVDNLV
+713 DDRLCMVGVDNLV

-741 IIVQYLE
+741 IIVQFLE

-781 PQFRQFDNG
+781 SQFRQFDNG

-809 EFKERVKEMECFL
+809 EFKERVIEMECFL
-822 IQKKHFPFASSEDNS
+822 IQKKHFPFSSSEDNS

-860 EIKRIQDTYW
+860 EIKRIQDSYW

-906 KSLAEWFAKTQKEF
+906 KSLSEWFAKAQKQF

-925 SENEEKVYLHLC
+925 SENEEKVYLYLC

>member
-31 TIGNFPIEDFDTF
+31 TIGNFPIENLDTF

-53 KLFFDEKIAL
+53 KLFLDEEIAL

-95 NDFIIQLGKKR
+95 NAFIVQLGKKR

-112 FCSREMLRG
+112 FCSREMLRE

-130 ADVVRFVNRFRLA
+130 TDVVRFVNRFRLA

-148 VSQDDV
+148 VNQDDV

-207 SLNKEQFVPYEAFMM
+207 SLNKEQFVPYEAFIM

-227 PRTINCIRNI
+227 SRTINCIRNI

-266 ELENVKQD
+266 ELENVKQS

-279 IRSCQDPQIVK
+279 IRSCQDSQIVK
-290 VCEIEEKNVQK
+290 ACEIEEKNVQK
-301 VKKRTLK
+301 VKKHTLK

-338 GICSYEGDFIEDFV
+338 GICSYEGDFIEDFM
-352 HSHKDVKHLSKIGR
+352 HSHKDIKHLSKIGR

-373 GFVDEFQSYIDEI
+373 DFVDGFQSYIDEI

-402 SKYGNLLDEYACDF
+402 SKYGNFVDEYACDF
-416 YSENG
+416 YSERG

-436 QKYNNKIQFLN
+436 LKYNNKIQFLN
-447 YLVPM
+447 YLMPM

-483 GYMYRGIKPKKCDNL
+483 GYMYREIKPKKCDNL
-498 YYNKVVSQTEDWAYL
+498 YYYKVVSQTEDWAYL

-551 FDGQYCVVD
+551 FDGQYCVVG

-633 VEAVGTVVSEILMQE
+633 VEAVGTVVSEILMRE

-741 IIVQYLE
+741 IIVQFLE

-781 PQFRQFDNG
+781 SQFRQFDNG

-802 HLYAQSL
+802 NLYAQSI

-860 EIKRIQDTYW
+860 EIKRIQDSYW

-906 KSLAEWFAKTQKEF
+906 KSLSEWFAKAQKQF

-925 SENEEKVYLHLC
+925 SENEEKVYLYLC

>member
-1 MLKAHN
+1 
-7 ISFLRLLTVGYISS
+7 
-21 ETYHAVKEYG
+21 
-31 TIGNFPIEDFDTF
+31 
-44 PEECQYEIK
+44 
-53 KLFFDEKIAL
+53 
-63 TIALL
+63 
-68 EEADRDLEENKG
+68 
-80 VVMQVLNDVV
+80 
-90 ALMNA
+90 
-95 NDFIIQLGKKR
+95 
-106 FITDYA
+106 
-112 FCSREMLRG
+112 
-121 SYAVSIHNY
+121 
-130 ADVVRFVNRFRLA
+130 
-143 YQARL
+143 
-148 VSQDDV
+148 
-154 AFVDSCSANE
+154 
-164 VDGNQGTEGGTGFVG
+164 
-179 KDRIVIESNA
+179 
-189 LSEQNKEL
+189 
-197 SYGKY
+197 
-202 IQFLY
+202 
-207 SLNKEQFVPYEAFMM
+207 
-222 SQEFS
+222 
-227 PRTINCIRNI
+227 
-237 GIRNFYVNYL
+237 
-247 FASQV
+247 
-252 KLLTIR
+252 
-258 NFGKKSYF
+258 
-266 ELENVKQD
+266 
-274 LIDYV
+274 
-279 IRSCQDPQIVK
+279 
-290 VCEIEEKNVQK
+290 
-301 VKKRTLK
+301 
-308 EIAGEDKYQL
+308 
-318 IVAKYDELLQTSSLS
+318 
-333 VRARN
+333 
-338 GICSYEGDFIEDFV
+338 
-352 HSHKDVKHLSKIGR
+352 
-366 KTAGEIQ
+366 
-373 GFVDEFQSYIDEI
+373 
-386 IGHDFS
+386 
-392 EEEKSLLLMK
+392 
-402 SKYGNLLDEYACDF
+402 
-416 YSENG
+416 
-421 SLPMFH
+421 
-427 IVENILKEE
+427 
-436 QKYNNKIQFLN
+436 
-447 YLVPM
+447 
-452 LKGGIPLT
+452 
-460 LEQIAEKCNLTR
+460 
-472 ERVRQICTKGI
+472 
-483 GYMYRGIKPKKCDNL
+483 
-498 YYNKVVSQTEDWAYL
+498 
-513 TDKFK
+513 
-518 NEVVIKS
+518 
-525 SSVEEMLK
+525 MLK
-533 QENCNLTVS
+533 QENCNLTAS
-542 IGLLIMLRI
+542 IGLLIILRI
-551 FDGQYCVVD
+551 FDGQYCVVG

-692 LQTKYSFKYKSPA
+692 LQTQYSFKYKSPA

-781 PQFRQFDNG
+781 SQFRQFDNG

-890 FVQEHD
+890 FVQEYD

-906 KSLAEWFAKTQKEF
+906 KSLSEWFAKAQNQF

-925 SENEEKVYLHLC
+925 SENEEKVYLYLC

>member
-31 TIGNFPIEDFDTF
+31 TIGNFPIENLDTF
-44 PEECQYEIK
+44 SEECQYEIK
-53 KLFFDEKIAL
+53 KLFLDEEIAL

-95 NDFIIQLGKKR
+95 NAFIVQLGKKR

-112 FCSREMLRG
+112 FCSREMLRE

-130 ADVVRFVNRFRLA
+130 TDVVRFVNRFRLA

-148 VSQDDV
+148 VNQDDV

-207 SLNKEQFVPYEAFMM
+207 SLNKEQFVPYEAFIM

-266 ELENVKQD
+266 ELENVKQS

-279 IRSCQDPQIVK
+279 IRSCQDSQIVK
-290 VCEIEEKNVQK
+290 ACEIEEKNIQK
-301 VKKRTLK
+301 VKKHTLK

-338 GICSYEGDFIEDFV
+338 GICSYEGDFIEDFM
-352 HSHKDVKHLSKIGR
+352 HSHKDIKHLSKIGR

-373 GFVDEFQSYIDEI
+373 DFVDGFQSYIDEI
-386 IGHDFS
+386 IEHDFS

-402 SKYGNLLDEYACDF
+402 SKYGNFVDEYACDF
-416 YSENG
+416 YSERG

-436 QKYNNKIQFLN
+436 LKYNNKIQFLN
-447 YLVPM
+447 YLMPM

-460 LEQIAEKCNLTR
+460 LEQIAEK
-472 ERVRQICTKGI
+472 
-483 GYMYRGIKPKKCDNL
+483 
-498 YYNKVVSQTEDWAYL
+498 W
-513 TDKFK
+513 
-518 NEVVIKS
+518 
-525 SSVEEMLK
+525 
-533 QENCNLTVS
+533 
-542 IGLLIMLRI
+542 
-551 FDGQYCVVD
+551 
-560 NRPYDMNTRSKSSWN
+560 
-575 NSFVVKKELV
+575 
-585 EAFDF
+585 
-590 DDMRCTLERYFEEHD
+590 
-605 AEEQICQTAEEL
+605 
-617 LLDFFM
+617 
-623 SSWNMFESSE
+623 
-633 VEAVGTVVSEILMQE
+633 
-648 YGLIPDEELH
+648 
-658 FLIQGHKTLTAADVL
+658 
-673 FRVLTE
+673 
-679 KYEPMTVDELYDI
+679 
-692 LQTKYSFKYKSPA
+692 
-705 SIRGIVNS
+705 
-713 DARLCMVGVDNLV
+713 GV
-726 ALTEWEHIKLGSVRE
+726 
-741 IIVQYLE
+741 
-748 KFDEPKPVHDI
+748 
-759 VGYVLRYR
+759 
-767 DTTENSIRSTMYSG
+767 
-781 PQFRQFDNG
+781 
-790 YFGLADKSYPDE
+790 
-802 HLYAQSL
+802 
-809 EFKERVKEMECFL
+809 
-822 IQKKHFPFASSEDNS
+822 
-837 EINLRQWWLRNK
+837 
-849 SSDSLNDVQQN
+849 
-860 EIKRIQDTYW
+860 
-870 YLPTDKREVRWFSS
+870 
-884 FNQYRE
+884 
-890 FVQEHD
+890 
-896 RRPSCYIERE
+896 
-906 KSLAEWFAKTQKEF
+906 
-920 VDGEL
+920 
-925 SENEEKVYLHLC
+925 
-937 KIL
+937 

>member
-31 TIGNFPIEDFDTF
+31 TIGNFPIENLDTF

-53 KLFFDEKIAL
+53 KLFLDEEIAL

-95 NDFIIQLGKKR
+95 NAFIVQLGKKR

-112 FCSREMLRG
+112 FCSREMLRE

-130 ADVVRFVNRFRLA
+130 TDVVRFVNRFRLA

-164 VDGNQGTEGGTGFVG
+164 VNGNQGTEGGTGFVG

-266 ELENVKQD
+266 ELENVKQS

-279 IRSCQDPQIVK
+279 IRSCQDSQIVK
-290 VCEIEEKNVQK
+290 ACEIEEKNVQK
-301 VKKRTLK
+301 VKKHTLK

-338 GICSYEGDFIEDFV
+338 GICSYEGDFIEDFMN
-352 HSHKDVKHLSKIGR
+352 SHKDIKHLSKIGR

-373 GFVDEFQSYIDEI
+373 DFVDGFQSYIDEI
-386 IGHDFS
+386 IEHDFS

-402 SKYGNLLDEYACDF
+402 SKYGNFVDEYACDF
-416 YSENG
+416 YSERG

-436 QKYNNKIQFLN
+436 LKYNNKIQFLN
-447 YLVPM
+447 YLMPM

-483 GYMYRGIKPKKCDNL
+483 GYMYREIKPKKCDNL
-498 YYNKVVSQTEDWAYL
+498 YYYKVVSQTEDWAYL

-551 FDGQYCVVD
+551 FDGQYCVVG

-633 VEAVGTVVSEILMQE
+633 VEAVGTVVSEILMRE

-741 IIVQYLE
+741 IIVQFL
-748 KFDEPKPVHDI
+748 PI
-759 VGYVLRYR
+759 
-767 DTTENSIRSTMYSG
+767 
-781 PQFRQFDNG
+781 FRNT
-790 YFGLADKSYPDE
+790 
-802 HLYAQSL
+802 
-809 EFKERVKEMECFL
+809 
-822 IQKKHFPFASSEDNS
+822 I
-837 EINLRQWWLRNK
+837 I
-849 SSDSLNDVQQN
+849 
-860 EIKRIQDTYW
+860 
-870 YLPTDKREVRWFSS
+870 
-884 FNQYRE
+884 
-890 FVQEHD
+890 
-896 RRPSCYIERE
+896 
-906 KSLAEWFAKTQKEF
+906 
-920 VDGEL
+920 
-925 SENEEKVYLHLC
+925 
-937 KIL
+937 

>member
-31 TIGNFPIEDFDTF
+31 TIGNFPIENLDTF

-53 KLFFDEKIAL
+53 KLFLDEEIAL

-95 NDFIIQLGKKR
+95 NAFIVQLGKKR

-112 FCSREMLRG
+112 FCSREMLRE

-130 ADVVRFVNRFRLA
+130 TDVVRFVNRFRLA

-164 VDGNQGTEGGTGFVG
+164 VNGNQGTEGGTGFVG

-266 ELENVKQD
+266 ELENVKQS

-279 IRSCQDPQIVK
+279 IRACQDSQIVK
-290 VCEIEEKNVQK
+290 ACEIEEKNVQK
-301 VKKRTLK
+301 VKKHTLK

-338 GICSYEGDFIEDFV
+338 GICSYEGDFIEDFMN
-352 HSHKDVKHLSKIGR
+352 SHKDIKHLSKIGR

-373 GFVDEFQSYIDEI
+373 DFVDGFQSYIDEI
-386 IGHDFS
+386 IEHDFS

-402 SKYGNLLDEYACDF
+402 SKYGNFVDEYACDF
-416 YSENG
+416 YSERG

-436 QKYNNKIQFLN
+436 LKYNNKIQFLN
-447 YLVPM
+447 YLMPM

-483 GYMYRGIKPKKCDNL
+483 GYMYREIKPKKCDNL
-498 YYNKVVSQTEDWAYL
+498 YYYKVVSQTEDWAYL

-551 FDGQYCVVD
+551 FDGQYCVVG

-633 VEAVGTVVSEILMQE
+633 VEAVGTVVSEILMRE

-741 IIVQYLE
+741 IIVQFLE

-781 PQFRQFDNG
+781 SQFRQFDNG

-860 EIKRIQDTYW
+860 EIKRIQDSYW

-906 KSLAEWFAKTQKEF
+906 KSLSEWFAKAQKQF

-925 SENEEKVYLHLC
+925 SENEEKVYLYLC

>member
-402 SKYGNLLDEYACDF
+402 SKYGNLVDEYACDF

-551 FDGQYCVVD
+551 FDGQYCVVG

-658 FLIQGHKTLTAADVL
+658 FLIQGHKTLTAADVS

-890 FVQEHD
+890 FVQEYD

>member
-266 ELENVKQD
+266 ELENVKQG

-279 IRSCQDPQIVK
+279 IRSCQDSQIVK
-290 VCEIEEKNVQK
+290 ACEIEKKNVQK
-301 VKKRTLK
+301 VKKHTLK
-308 EIAGEDKYQL
+308 EIVGEDKYQL
-318 IVAKYDELLQTSSLS
+318 IVAKYDELLQASSLS

-338 GICSYEGDFIEDFV
+338 GIHSYEGDFIEDFV
-352 HSHKDVKHLSKIGR
+352 HSHKDIKLLSKIGR

-373 GFVDEFQSYIDEI
+373 GFVDGFQSYIDEI

-392 EEEKSLLLMK
+392 EEEKSLLLLK
-402 SKYGNLLDEYACDF
+402 SKYGNFIDEYACEF
-416 YSENG
+416 YSERG

-436 QKYNNKIQFLN
+436 QKYNNEIQFLN

-452 LKGGIPLT
+452 LKGRMPLT

-483 GYMYRGIKPKKCDNL
+483 GYMYRGIKPSKCDNL
-498 YYNKVVSQTEDWAYL
+498 YYYKVVSQTEDWAYL
-513 TDKFK
+513 TNKLKKED
-518 NEVVIKS
+518 VIKS

-533 QENCNLTVS
+533 QENCNLTAS
-542 IGLLIMLRI
+542 IGLLIILRI
-551 FDGQYCVVD
+551 FDGQYCVVG

-748 KFDEPKPVHDI
+748 KFDEPKPVHNI

-781 PQFRQFDNG
+781 SQFRQFDNG

-890 FVQEHD
+890 FVQEYD

-906 KSLAEWFAKTQKEF
+906 KSLSEWFAKAQNQF

-925 SENEEKVYLHLC
+925 SENEEKVYLYLC

>member
-402 SKYGNLLDEYACDF
+402 SKYGNLVDEYACDF

-551 FDGQYCVVD
+551 FDGQYCVVG

-741 IIVQYLE
+741 VIVQYLE
-748 KFDEPKPVHDI
+748 QFDVPKPVHDI
-759 VGYVLRYR
+759 VDYVLRYR

-781 PQFRQFDNG
+781 SQFRQFDNG

-849 SSDSLNDVQQN
+849 RNDSLNDVQQN

-896 RRPSCYIERE
+896 RRPFCYIERE

-920 VDGEL
+920 VEGEL

>member
-402 SKYGNLLDEYACDF
+402 SKYGNLVDEYACDF

-551 FDGQYCVVD
+551 FDGQYCVVG

-896 RRPSCYIERE
+896 RRPSCDNERE
-906 KSLAEWFAKTQKEF
+906 KSLSEWFAKAQNQF

-925 SENEEKVYLHLC
+925 SENEEKVYLYLC

>member
-31 TIGNFPIEDFDTF
+31 TIGNFPIENLDTF

-53 KLFFDEKIAL
+53 KLFLDEEIAL

-95 NDFIIQLGKKR
+95 NAFIVQLGKKR

-112 FCSREMLRG
+112 FCSREMLRE

-130 ADVVRFVNRFRLA
+130 TDVVRFVNRFRLA

-207 SLNKEQFVPYEAFMM
+207 SLNKEQFVPYEAFIM

-266 ELENVKQD
+266 ELEYVKQS

-279 IRSCQDPQIVK
+279 IRSCQDSQIVK
-290 VCEIEEKNVQK
+290 ACEIEEKNIQK
-301 VKKRTLK
+301 VKKHTLK

-338 GICSYEGDFIEDFV
+338 GICSYEGDFIEDFM
-352 HSHKDVKHLSKIGR
+352 HSHKDIKHLSKIGR

-373 GFVDEFQSYIDEI
+373 DFVDGFQSYIDEI
-386 IGHDFS
+386 IEHDFS

-402 SKYGNLLDEYACDF
+402 SKYGNFVDEYACDF
-416 YSENG
+416 YSERG

-436 QKYNNKIQFLN
+436 LKYNNKIQFLN
-447 YLVPM
+447 YLMPM

-483 GYMYRGIKPKKCDNL
+483 WYMYREIKPKKCDNL
-498 YYNKVVSQTEDWAYL
+498 YYYKVVSQTEDWAYL

-551 FDGQYCVVD
+551 FDGQYCVVG

-633 VEAVGTVVSEILMQE
+633 VEAVGTVVSEILMRE

-741 IIVQYLE
+741 IIVQFLE
-748 KFDEPKPVHDI
+748 KFEEPKPVHDI

-781 PQFRQFDNG
+781 SQFRQFDNG

-860 EIKRIQDTYW
+860 EIKRIQDSYW

-890 FVQEHD
+890 FMQEHD

-906 KSLAEWFAKTQKEF
+906 KSLSEWFAKAQKQF

-925 SENEEKVYLHLC
+925 SENEEKVYLYLC

>member
-402 SKYGNLLDEYACDF
+402 SKYGNLVDEYACDF

-551 FDGQYCVVD
+551 FDGQYCVVG

-890 FVQEHD
+890 FVQEYD

>member
-31 TIGNFPIEDFDTF
+31 TIGNFPIENLDTF

-53 KLFFDEKIAL
+53 KLFLDEEIAL

-95 NDFIIQLGKKR
+95 NAFIVQLGKKR

-112 FCSREMLRG
+112 FCSREMLRE

-130 ADVVRFVNRFRLA
+130 TDVVRFVNRFRLA

-164 VDGNQGTEGGTGFVG
+164 VNGNQGTEGGTGFVG

-266 ELENVKQD
+266 ELENVKQS

-279 IRSCQDPQIVK
+279 IRSCQDSQIVK
-290 VCEIEEKNVQK
+290 ACEIEEKNVQK
-301 VKKRTLK
+301 VKKHTLK

-338 GICSYEGDFIEDFV
+338 GICSYEGDFIEDFMN
-352 HSHKDVKHLSKIGR
+352 SHKDIKHLSKIGR

-373 GFVDEFQSYIDEI
+373 DFVDGFQSYIDEI
-386 IGHDFS
+386 IEHDFS

-402 SKYGNLLDEYACDF
+402 SKYGNFVDEYACDF
-416 YSENG
+416 YSERG

-436 QKYNNKIQFLN
+436 LKYNNKIQFLN
-447 YLVPM
+447 YLMPM

-460 LEQIAEKCNLTR
+460 LEQIAEKCNLIR

-483 GYMYRGIKPKKCDNL
+483 GYMYREIKPKKCDNL
-498 YYNKVVSQTEDWAYL
+498 YYYKVVSQTEDWAYL

-551 FDGQYCVVD
+551 FDGQYCVVG

-633 VEAVGTVVSEILMQE
+633 VEAVGTVVSEILMRE

-741 IIVQYLE
+741 IIVQFLE

-781 PQFRQFDNG
+781 SQFRQFDNG

-860 EIKRIQDTYW
+860 EIKRIQDSYW

-906 KSLAEWFAKTQKEF
+906 KSLSEWFAKAQKQF

-925 SENEEKVYLHLC
+925 SENEEKVYLYLC